1 MAQGKRAEFESE
13 REKGIV
19 SVSQRG
25 KKVFLLSFLESDTFS
40 LNFAAAF
47 PSPKYARK
55 GEMWE
60 NPEPEGDEL

>member
-40 LNFAAAF
+40 LNFAAF
-47 PSPKYARK
+47 SSPKYARK

-60 NPEPEGDEL
+60 NPEPGGDEL